1 MTTTSY
7 PSPIPESTPD
17 PRIFRAEGQRFLV
30 GDTIFLRGI
39 EEEDAVRASG
49 WRDSPYPINAERAGE
64 IIKEMTEK
72 PSSGT
77 RTLVA
82 CRRSDGE
89 PVGSLTVRRQAG
101 NEPDNVLG
109 LHADPARSEAEQI
122 RAEMLGLIVDW
133 GFSEGEV
140 PKFVLRFDDDQAVLR
155 GQAKA
160 SGMRRGA
167 MWRDRVWR
175 DGRWRDRVLYEAYHP
190 AWLRRLGD
198 PGRGID
204 HAMAADDA
212 SRWRPRQYP
221 TYGTLDGAPPTNAV
235 LVGPRVYLRPL
246 EITDAGP
253 AIAMERLEPDTFM
266 DSGRF
271 PWATASA
278 RQFLR
283 EISKADPPGWVQ
295 FAVCLRQNGQH
306 IGTNGIVG
314 IDLISRTAETESWFH
329 DPAYRGNGYG
339 SEAKQLLLAWA
350 FERLGL
356 HSVHSW
362 VWGPN
367 TRSAAALLKQ
377 GYREA
382 GRMFWEGTKNGA
394 YTHARMF
401 DFLADEWREMT
412 ARAGVTHPAAISV

>member
-1 MTTTSY
+1 VTLPY
-7 PSPIPESTPD
+7 PPPIPESKSD
-17 PRIFRAEGQRFLV
+17 PRIFSGEGQQFLV
-30 GDTIFLRGI
+30 GETLFLRGL
-39 EEEDAVRASG
+39 ENEDAERASA
-49 WRDSPYPINAERAGE
+49 WWDSPYPINAERTRE
-64 IIKEMTEK
+64 IITEMVEK
-72 PSSGT
+72 PASGT

-89 PVGSLTVRRQAG
+89 PVGSLTLRRWAG
-101 NEPDNVLG
+101 NEPDNALG
-109 LHADPARSEAEQI
+109 LHANPARPENERI
-122 RAEMLGLIVDW
+122 KAEMLGLIVDW
-133 GFSEGEV
+133 GFSEGEI

-155 GQAKA
+155 GQAEA

-175 DGRWRDRVLYEAYHP
+175 DGRWHDRVLYEAYHP

-198 PGRGID
+198 PGTGID
-204 HAMAADDA
+204 HAMVVDDPA
-212 SRWRPRQYP
+212 RWRPRQYP

-235 LVGPRVYLRPL
+235 LIGPRVYLRPL
-246 EITDAGP
+246 ELADAAASI
-253 AIAMERLEPDTFM
+253 AIERREPDTFM

-271 PWATASA
+271 PWAAA
-278 RQFLR
+278 GKRQFLR
-283 EISKADPPGWVQ
+283 DISKADPPGWVR
-295 FAVCLRQNGQH
+295 FAVCLRETGQH

-314 IDLISRTAETESWFH
+314 IDLIGRTAETESWFH
-329 DPAYRGNGYG
+329 DPAFRNAGYG
-339 SEAKQLLLAWA
+339 SEAKQLLLAYA

-367 TRSAAALLKQ
+367 IRSAAALLKQ

-382 GRMFWEGTKNGA
+382 GRMFWEGTKNGE
-394 YTHARMF
+394 YTHARLF

-412 ARAGVTHPAAISV
+412 TRAESIHPAAISV